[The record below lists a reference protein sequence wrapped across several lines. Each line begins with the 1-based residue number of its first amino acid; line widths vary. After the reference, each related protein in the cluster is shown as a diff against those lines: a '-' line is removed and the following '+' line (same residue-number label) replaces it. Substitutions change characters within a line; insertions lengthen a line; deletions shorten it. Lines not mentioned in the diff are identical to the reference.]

1 MPTEVHHDVEDEIV
15 IHAEEQEIF
24 TEHQYLLQTHPKMK
38 KKIYMECYEYLT
50 SQKKGINAILED
62 QQKCKKQVRFA
73 LKKLIKEWRMK
84 VQKRIEEG
92 VGADEL
98 ALQCIPHARRS
109 EAKKKKK
116 PSVMWKE
123 KAKSKMKSLKKKEK
137 LIKKA
142 KGGKE
147 NRRRC

>member
-1 MPTEVHHDVEDEIV
+1 M
-15 IHAEEQEIF
+15 
-24 TEHQYLLQTHPKMK
+24 YK
-38 KKIYMECYEYLT
+38 ECYEYLT
-50 SQKKGINAILED
+50 SQKKGINAMLED

-116 PSVMWKE
+116 PSIMWKE
-123 KAKSKMKSLKKKEK
+123 KAKSLLKSKSKKEK
-137 LIKKA
+137 LKKKA
-142 KGGKE
+142 TEAKE
-147 NRRRC
+147 AKEK